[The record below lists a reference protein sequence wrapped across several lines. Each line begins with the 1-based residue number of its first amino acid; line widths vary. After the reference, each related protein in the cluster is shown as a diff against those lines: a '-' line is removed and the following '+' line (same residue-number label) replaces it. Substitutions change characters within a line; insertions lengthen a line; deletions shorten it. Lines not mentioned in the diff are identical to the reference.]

1 MATLHIPLLEP
12 TFPLTAAPQC
22 SGLQWSNVG
31 PGAVE
36 TMLPG
41 GGASGR
47 GGRLGSA
54 LADRALAH
62 RALSARSAGL
72 LPPWP
77 ADAPVPMVIAG
88 AGASWRRVAVEELA
102 GRSQIAVQR
111 PPHGVKKSPVFL
123 DVVLDHIQCL
133 SAIDLISLVDCRL
146 PDLSSPLTAPAFAVI
161 LGPAQD
167 PAQDRT
173 WRTRTH
179 QGRLSVPRSQRRDE
193 VAPRV
198 CAEKSLRR
206 SSQTH
211 FLNSIEYIYPIS

>member
-72 LPPWP
+72 LPTWP

-123 DVVLDHIQCL
+123 DAVLDHIQCL
-133 SAIDLISLVDCRL
+133 SAIDLISLVDCRT
-146 PDLSSPLTAPAFAVI
+146 S
-161 LGPAQD
+161 
-167 PAQDRT
+167 
-173 WRTRTH
+173 H
-179 QGRLSVPRSQRRDE
+179 RLSPRPPSPSSSARRRIQRRTE
-193 VAPRV
+193 RGARGHTRV
-198 CAEKSLRR
+198 VSACHAASDGTK
-206 SSQTH
+206 
-211 FLNSIEYIYPIS
+211 